1 MNPASLL
8 LQECDSKTCDIY
20 YHLETLCICYPG
32 RLTGSETLERALEY
46 LRELGEVKLSL
57 GSAREQ
63 TVTCPQW
70 VRGDAEKEK
79 LYVKIEALGN
89 VWPLPHPDT
98 RVMPVLANGCSV
110 GTPEDKP
117 AKGEIAIIHNTEML
131 HEEGKAGNLEGK
143 IVLVD
148 WQTFV
153 TYGALSGAYRNDA
166 ASQAASY
173 GAIGI
178 VIRSIAPNGS
188 IGGLHTG
195 TMEYHESVTKIPAC
209 CLSAENTELLT
220 RLHERGYQLN
230 ATLCLPCKELP
241 PRESKNIIFDLPGC
255 HDDPDVANS
264 IVLIGAH
271 SDSWEC
277 HHQACQGAHDDGQ
290 GIAVIMQVLHI
301 IKKHYPDGC
310 MRTIRVVL
318 FVDEEVR
325 QSGASAYFE
334 SLSESELAKH
344 YIVMETDLGA
354 GPVCGFGFSSLNCD
368 DKGEKARDIVKSIL
382 KPMNDLIH
390 EKEVVNRIEKDW
402 AGWGVDTY
410 PLCKAGIPGLLLRH
424 EDTWWNG
431 DYFHHHHTAS
441 DTIDHVDKSLLIL
454 NLKCMLAATFL
465 CANSLE
471 VIPRGNLTTTRKR
484 KL

>member
-1 MNPASLL
+1 MRCLL
-8 LQECDSKTCDIY
+8 PF
-20 YHLETLCICYPG
+20 ETLCVCFPG
-32 RLTGSETLERALEY
+32 RLTGSETLEKALEY
-46 LRELGEVKLSL
+46 LRELGEGKLSL

-63 TVTCPQW
+63 IVTCPQW
-70 VRGDAEKEK
+70 VRGDVDKEK
-79 LYVKIEALGN
+79 LYVTIGASEK
-89 VWPLPHPDT
+89 VWPVPHPAT

-110 GTPEDKP
+110 GTPDDKM
-117 AKGEIAIIHNTEML
+117 AEGEVAIVHDTGMIHEKGT
-131 HEEGKAGNLEGK
+131 AGELKGK

-166 ASQAASY
+166 ASQAAKY
-173 GAIGI
+173 GALGI

-195 TMEYHESVTKIPAC
+195 TMEYDESVSKIPAC
-209 CLSAENTELLT
+209 CLSAENTEVLT
-220 RLHERGYQLN
+220 RLDKRGYRLH
-230 ATLCLPCKELP
+230 ASLCLPCRELP
-241 PRESKNIIFDLPGC
+241 PRQSKNIIFDLPGC
-255 HDDPDVANS
+255 HLDPEIANS

-271 SDSWEC
+271 TDSWEC

-290 GIAVIMQVLHI
+290 GIAVIMQTLHI
-301 IKKHYPDGC
+301 IKKHYPNGC
-310 MRTIRVVL
+310 MRTIRIVL

-325 QSGASAYFE
+325 QSGASAYFD
-334 SLSESELAKH
+334 SLSESELANH

-354 GPVCGFGFSSLNCD
+354 GPVCGFGFSSVTCAD
-368 DKGEKARDIVKSIL
+368 GGDEARKIVKTIL
-382 KPMNDLIH
+382 EPMSSLIR
-390 EKEVVNRIEKDW
+390 EKDVVNRIEKDW
-402 AGWGVDTY
+402 VGWGVDTY

-424 EDTWWNG
+424 DDTWWNG

-441 DTIDHVDKSLLIL
+441 DTIDHVDEDLLIL

-465 CANSLE
+465 CANSE
-471 VIPRGNLTTTRKR
+471 NEIPRGDLSTKKR